1 MNENKEIKKLSETGE
16 QSAEK
21 VAGGKDVKSLI
32 PDERTLNRLNDKFC
46 DPPAALHV
54 YGRRCSDCGKRC
66 SSICIFNGKEYCD
79 SCWRKHAKESQNT
92 SEKPV
97 LGEESLSENDLSQ
110 VSGGINKKILEN
122 ICKYKDH
129 EYTCRLCGKTFIRR
143 DPTGAGVAMRPR
155 PVEEMVYCDKCLS
168 KIRDTFYK
176 S

>member
-32 PDERTLNRLNDKFC
+32 PDEITLNRLNDKFYM
-46 DPPAALHV
+46 PIALRV
-54 YGRRCSDCGKRC
+54 YGRHYSDCGKKC
-66 SSICIFNGKEYCD
+66 SSIRIFNGKEYCE
-79 SCWRKHAKESQNT
+79 SCCRKHAKESQNT

-97 LGEESLSENDLSQ
+97 LGEKSLSENDLSQ
-110 VSGGINKKILEN
+110 VSGGGMNEKILEN

-143 DPTGAGVAMRPR
+143 DPTGLGVAMRPR
-155 PVEEMVYCDKCLS
+155 PVKEIVYCDKCLS
-168 KIRDTFYK
+168 KIRDTF
-176 S
+176 